1 MTEPLRKSIESLRAL
16 APKMNAATD
25 DAARVVQMVE
35 KFLADDCR
43 LTLTAWVPLEGD
55 GDASVE
61 KCLGYTRLANRF
73 RIVLRQNPSNG
84 LENGR
89 ADAGQA
95 YAWTDA
101 PRGERLH
108 SFRQLPH
115 LLDHIAELAQSC
127 IKSAAETSSVVS
139 RILENST
146 PAPAPQAPV
155 PTPSHRSSGN
165 RQSSNKAQSH
175 AQQQQQQPQQ
185 HTPPLCREYPDE
197 GMKRPVKVI

>member
-16 APKMNAATD
+16 APKLNAATD

-61 KCLGYTRLANRF
+61 KSLGYTRLANRF
-73 RIVLRQNPSNG
+73 RIVLRQNPSNA

-89 ADAGQA
+89 ADGGQA

-108 SFRQLPH
+108 SFRQLPE

-127 IKSAAETSSVVS
+127 IKSAAETSAAVS
-139 RILENST
+139 RILENSSA
-146 PAPAPQAPV
+146 PAPAPAPV
-155 PTPSHRSSGN
+155 APPSAGHRSGN
-165 RQSSNKAQSH
+165 RQGSTKPQP
-175 AQQQQQQPQQ
+175 QPQQ
-185 HTPPLCREYPDE
+185 SHHSPPLCREYPDE
-197 GMKRPVKVI
+197 GVKRPVKVI

>member
-16 APKMNAATD
+16 APKLNAATD

-73 RIVLRQNPSNG
+73 RIVLRQNPSNP

-89 ADAGQA
+89 ADGGQA

-108 SFRQLPH
+108 SFRQLPA
-115 LLDHIAELAQSC
+115 LLDHITDLAQSC
-127 IKSAAETSSVVS
+127 IKSAAETSSAVS

-146 PAPAPQAPV
+146 PAPASAPV
-155 PTPSHRSSGN
+155 SAPAPAGHRSGN
-165 RQSSNKAQSH
+165 RQSSGRPQS
-175 AQQQQQQPQQ
+175 QQQQAQ
-185 HTPPLCREYPDE
+185 HAPPLCREYPDE
-197 GMKRPVKVI
+197 SIKRPVKVI